1 MHFHNPFDSFAELP
15 PPGELLENEFEEE
28 MRLGEILDK
37 VEEFS
42 DSVLSTLALL
52 DGGGGESKRRR
63 KRQEGEED
71 DSFWQ
76 FCERFT
82 QLHEVLLE
90 LKDGSMFSFAKIKH
104 KIDTME
110 ETVLAFEGATKEN
123 IFECYETETWLK
135 DMTERTV
142 KMVVNKLA
150 HWIKVKRFPD
160 EFSIAEDSECEY
172 GYNEEDMEG
181 EYPCN
186 CECKRKNKVCASKFL
201 LSGCTK
207 VLLQVKI
214 YKMFRILS
222 MLDDTKIERVGDV
235 LEWVFR
241 SAVKVIYQVIFCP
254 NFANDN

>member
-1 MHFHNPFDSFAELP
+1 MHFHNSFDPFAELP

-28 MRLGEILDK
+28 MRIGEILDK

-52 DGGGGESKRRR
+52 DGGGEGSKKRK

-110 ETVLAFEGATKEN
+110 EIRMA
-123 IFECYETETWLK
+123 
-135 DMTERTV
+135 
-142 KMVVNKLA
+142 
-150 HWIKVKRFPD
+150 
-160 EFSIAEDSECEY
+160 
-172 GYNEEDMEG
+172 
-181 EYPCN
+181 
-186 CECKRKNKVCASKFL
+186 
-201 LSGCTK
+201 
-207 VLLQVKI
+207 
-214 YKMFRILS
+214 
-222 MLDDTKIERVGDV
+222 
-235 LEWVFR
+235 FR
-241 SAVKVIYQVIFCP
+241 SASSHLPFHFQLFHLKSI
-254 NFANDN
+254 